1 MPRTNSNPLFSII
14 VPAYNVE
21 RYLPEC
27 IESILA
33 QDFQDFELILIDDGS
48 TDRTGEI
55 CDKYAREW
63 PAIKVIHQANS
74 GPSARNAGIALAR
87 GEYLIFLDSDDFL
100 EKETLKIIYDNL
112 EPNLDLLRFQAQ
124 EIFENGE
131 VARYPEIGFDTTS
144 GTEAFRKILRYHYIE
159 NVWLYAYRRE
169 FFLENRFEYAEGCL
183 AEDFGL
189 TPFIIAKAERV
200 KAISD
205 ICYNYRQRPGSIMH
219 SSAPTTR
226 FTADIEKQLNRII
239 PELAKIPDSTPVLHY
254 LVASFLTTATTLG
267 HTEFLQ
273 FYRTAK
279 KAGWLKYIHPGS
291 LRAIPRALTL
301 KFFPK
306 LFYYL
311 YCHSVQFDTNYD

>member
-27 IESILA
+27 IESVLA

-87 GEYLIFLDSDDFL
+87 GKYLIFLDSDDFL
-100 EKETLKIIYDNL
+100 EKGTLKIIYDNL
-112 EPNLDLLRFQAQ
+112 EPKLDLLRFQAQ
-124 EIFENGE
+124 EIFENGG
-131 VARYPEIGFDTTS
+131 VARYPEIGFHATS
-144 GTEAFRKILRYHYIE
+144 GMEAFRKILHYHYIE

-169 FFLENRFEYAEGCL
+169 FFLENRFKYAEGCL

-239 PELAKIPDSTPVLHY
+239 PELAKIPDSAPVLHY
-254 LVASFLTTATTLG
+254 LIASFLTTATTLG
-267 HTEFLQ
+267 STEFLQ

-279 KAGWLKYIHPGS
+279 QAGWLKYIHPGS
-291 LRAIPRALTL
+291 LRAVPRAFFL
-301 KFFPK
+301 KHFPRA
-306 LFYYL
+306 FYKIYRRQ
-311 YCHSVQFDTNYD
+311 S